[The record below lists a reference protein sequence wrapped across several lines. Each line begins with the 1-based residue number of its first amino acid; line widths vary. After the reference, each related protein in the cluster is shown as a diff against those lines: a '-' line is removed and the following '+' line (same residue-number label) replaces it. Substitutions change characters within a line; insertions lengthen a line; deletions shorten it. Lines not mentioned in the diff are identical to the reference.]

1 MAIVGGDWRGAMV
14 VGGDW
19 LPVTMEELLQIASN
33 NDMQDNVEVH
43 KEES

>member
-1 MAIVGGDWRGAMV
+1 MV